1 MLTDRVVEKKFKEAK
16 NTPDEP
22 IFTTKDLMKIF
33 HVHSQVSIEQFDKT
47 GLIKAFKTPQRQRF
61 YTYNQIMY
69 LKKLQ
74 ILIKADFSFFA
85 IKALNKKEKSEG
97 RNPDLFIDG
106 FSKFY
111 KRFFYNSN
119 RNAARKENK
128 NKRPPLKVASALME
142 STETATCV

>member
-1 MLTDRVVEKKFKEAK
+1 
-16 NTPDEP
+16 
-22 IFTTKDLMKIF
+22 
-33 HVHSQVSIEQFDKT
+33 
-47 GLIKAFKTPQRQRF
+47 
-61 YTYNQIMY
+61 MY

-85 IKALNKKEKSEG
+85 IKALIEYEKSEG